1 MRTLLALPPMTL
13 TNGGY
18 ASLPYL
24 TGYLRSLGHDVEQV
38 DWNLAFHLK
47 LLSEDGLARIRSE
60 MAGKR
65 GALTR
70 ASQFFLSRYDEY
82 AATITPVVR
91 FLQGKDPSLAVR
103 LAHRTFVPEGPRFST
118 IAMRPDVVRMF
129 GSLGTDDLAK
139 YVASWYVQDILDAVR
154 EGVDPDLDDAH
165 KAAQASFNP
174 ALKRLEQARE
184 HPTCVDAMFE
194 ELVLETIEQ
203 TKPDLVGL
211 TVPFPS
217 NLLWALRVGDILHR
231 KHPTIR
237 RVMGGGYVYTKL
249 RHLSDPRLFDFIDD
263 LVFDDGER
271 PLELILANMAH
282 KSTARLRTWR
292 RERGVITNGDEG
304 GARDVAFK
312 EHPGPDYR
320 GMRLDEYLPRIELA
334 NVLHRLLVDYPWNKL
349 ILAHGCYWKKCAF
362 CDIHLDYV
370 GRFEPAH
377 VDQLVAQIE
386 TAIAQTGRT
395 GFHFVD
401 EAAPPA
407 LLKAL
412 SRALIDRHIK
422 ISWWGNIRFDKA
434 FTPDVALLMAKAGCV
449 AVTGGLEVASPRV
462 LKLINKGIDI
472 EQTARVMRGFDESRI
487 RVHAYLMYGFPTQT
501 DQETIDSLEIV
512 RQLFLNHCLHSGFW
526 HRFFPTEHSPVGRD
540 PAAYGVTLTP
550 VPVPPEGLFARYTL
564 PYVDPTPAS
573 HEKLADGLQLA
584 LFNYMGG
591 AGVEEPL
598 QRWFRHPIAKT
609 TIDPGLIRRAI
620 ETRQVGEVAAERLP
634 TV

>member
-1 MRTLLALPPMTL
+1 MRTLLALPPLTL
-13 TNGGY
+13 TNSAY
-18 ASLPYL
+18 ASVPYL
-24 TGYLRSLGHDVEQV
+24 TGYLRSRGHDVEQA
-38 DWNLAFHLK
+38 DWNLGFHLK
-47 LLSEDGLARIRSE
+47 LLSVDGLARIRAE
-60 MAGKR
+60 ILEKNE
-65 GALTR
+65 ALTR
-70 ASQFFLSRYDEY
+70 ATQFFLSRYEEY
-82 AATITPVVR
+82 AATVTPVVR
-91 FLQGKDPSLAVR
+91 FLQGKDRSLAVR

-118 IAMRPDVVRMF
+118 IALRPDVVRLF
-129 GSLGTDDLAK
+129 GSLGTDDLAR
-139 YVASWYVQDILDAVR
+139 YVASWYVQDILDVIR
-154 EGVDPDLDDAH
+154 EGVDPDFDDAH

-184 HPTCVDAMFE
+184 HPTCVDAMYE
-194 ELVLETIEQ
+194 ELVLETIERTQ
-203 TKPDLVGL
+203 PDLVGL

-231 KHPTIR
+231 KHPAIR
-237 RVMGGGYVYTKL
+237 RAMGGGYVYTKL
-249 RHLSDPRLFDFIDD
+249 RHLSDPRVFDFVDD

-271 PLELILANMAH
+271 PLELILENMAS
-282 KSTARLRTWR
+282 KSAGRLRTWR
-292 RERGVITNGDEG
+292 RERGAITKGDDD
-304 GARDVAFK
+304 GARDVPFK
-312 EHPGPDYR
+312 DHPGPDYR
-320 GMRLDEYLPRIELA
+320 GVRWDEYLPRIELA
-334 NVLHRLLVDYPWNKL
+334 NLLHRLLVDYPWNKL

-386 TAIAQTGRT
+386 TVVAQTGRT

-412 SRALIDRHIK
+412 SRALIDRHIE

-434 FTPDVALLMAKAGCV
+434 FTPELAHLMASAGCV

-472 EQTARVMRGFDESRI
+472 EQTARVMRGFSESRI

-512 RQLFLNHCLHSGFW
+512 RQLFLNGCLHSGFW

-540 PAAYGVTLTP
+540 PAAYDIALTP
-550 VPVPPEGLFARYTL
+550 MPVPPEGLFARYTL
-564 PYVDPTPAS
+564 AYTERTPAN
-573 HEKLADGLQLA
+573 HDALADGLQLA

-591 AGVEEPL
+591 AGLEEPL
-598 QRWFRHPIAKT
+598 QRWFRRPIPETAV
-609 TIDPGLIRRAI
+609 DGGLIRRAI
-620 ETRQVGEVAAERLP
+620 EKRMVGATGFEPATP
-634 TV
+634 